1 MYNLCSDKPAI
12 PFPEILVLWRFSGLC
27 CKFPHI
33 LSETAAA
40 GLKSTK
46 NSILRP
52 DDDKMLCYDWDN

>member
-1 MYNLCSDKPAI
+1 MYNLCPDKPAI
-12 PFPEILVLWRFSGLC
+12 PFSKIFVLWRFSDLC
-27 CKFPHI
+27 RKIPHV

-52 DDDKMLCYDWDN
+52 NDDKMLCNNWDN